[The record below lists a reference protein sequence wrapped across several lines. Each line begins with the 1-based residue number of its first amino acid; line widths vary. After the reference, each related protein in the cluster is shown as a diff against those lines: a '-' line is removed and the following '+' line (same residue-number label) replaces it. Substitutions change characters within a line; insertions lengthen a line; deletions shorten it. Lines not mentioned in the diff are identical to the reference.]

1 MRTAGRIPV
10 RRHLHLIAAGLT
22 ALPMVVACGGSG
34 DGPSSPTNLSVANG
48 ADTASHVVVAPQPSG
63 DGPSSTMNLGVADG
77 AIDTASHVVVEF
89 TGVELQPSGGGNTVT
104 FNFASPKQIDLLTL
118 QNGKI
123 AELLSG
129 ATVPAGDYDWIR
141 LLLNVGSNNVV
152 SGSYIEINGAQYPL
166 IVPSGEQTGLKLVQ
180 GFTMTANQVANFT
193 VDFVLQQAITAPPG
207 QQVGGVQAY
216 LLRPALRLIDNVQAG
231 ATSGT
236 VALSTL
242 QGHSPSCLDNSG
254 NPTTAHVYIFSG
266 AGATLTDIQIDST
279 TGLPPAGHVNPIVTP
294 PITYSSSSQQYVYV
308 QPLLLAGT
316 YTLAVACGTDD
327 PSSADTLAFAPSG
340 GVTATVTAN
349 QLTTVN
355 F

>member
-1 MRTAGRIPV
+1 V

-34 DGPSSPTNLSVANG
+34 DGPSRTTNLSVAGG
-48 ADTASHVVVAPQPSG
+48 AVDTASHVVVAPQPSG
-63 DGPSSTMNLGVADG
+63 DGPSSTMDLGIADG
-77 AIDTASHVVVEF
+77 AVDTASHVVVEF
-89 TGVELQPSGGGNTVT
+89 TGVELQPSGGGNAIT

-180 GFTMTANQVANFT
+180 GFSMTANQVANFT
-193 VDFVLQQAITAPPG
+193 VDFVLQQAITAPQG

-216 LLRPALRLIDNVQAG
+216 LLRPALRLIDDVQAG
-231 ATSGT
+231 AISGT
-236 VALSTL
+236 IALSTL

-266 AGATLTDIQIDST
+266 AGATLTDIQIDPT

-294 PITYSSSSQQYVYV
+294 SITYSSSTQQYVYV
-308 QPLLLAGT
+308 QPLLLTGT

-349 QLTTVN
+349 QLTAVN